1 MSELTPFPREK
12 HMTVDTAGL
21 GVFPGPPA
29 AGDHASV
36 VQTPLIISFLTIQ

>member
-1 MSELTPFPREK
+1 M
-12 HMTVDTAGL
+12 AGGAEGL
-21 GVFPGPPA
+21 RALRSPT